1 MDTSQLDTAE
11 LYRLLETVEDPTA
24 RYHIRNAIQYA
35 IALEEH
41 GRVGPQPIQHSG
53 PDPDVDSTPDPDP
66 GPDTDPAPDA
76 DRPSDE

>member
-11 LYRLLETVEDPTA
+11 LYRLLETVEDPAA

-41 GRVGPQPIQHSG
+41 GRLGPQRIPASE
-53 PDPDVDSTPDPDP
+53 
-66 GPDTDPAPDA
+66 PDTGTDLDSDA
-76 DRPSDE
+76 DRTDDD

>member
-1 MDTSQLDTAE
+1 MDTSEPDTAE

-41 GRVGPQPIQHSG
+41 GRLSPEPIPKSG
-53 PDPDVDSTPDPDP
+53 PDPDQRNDD
-66 GPDTDPAPDA
+66 
-76 DRPSDE
+76 